1 MVKHTQ
7 TIRRQKPSLSVFNH
21 FVGLALKSLNNDYWL
36 IISHLNTNLLRNKF
50 EMLQEID
57 KDKLHIF
64 LISETKLYLSFSS
77 SQSTIEGFSSPFR
90 IGRNSSGG

>member
-1 MVKHTQ
+1 M
-7 TIRRQKPSLSVFNH
+7 
-21 FVGLALKSLNNDYWL
+21 GLALKRLKNDYWL

-57 KDKLHIF
+57 KDKLRIF